1 MGCLYAIG
9 FAALQ
14 VPAWAGIA
22 ALSGFLNVIP
32 YVGTGSG
39 IIVASG
45 LTFAHTGEIW
55 RVIGVLAVFT
65 IVQCIEGYYLTPRI
79 LGGRLSLHP
88 MAVFLGLLIGG
99 KLFGFLGVLLAVPV
113 IAVSQVFLKFLR
125 EIYKTSDFYRAGEI
139 GPEPAPAPVEEVIA
153 KAADTVLAEQVE
165 KQKGDEVLAPET
177 SEDDPAA
184 REKLA

>member
-1 MGCLYAIG
+1 
-9 FAALQ
+9 
-14 VPAWAGIA
+14 
-22 ALSGFLNVIP
+22 
-32 YVGTGSG
+32 
-39 IIVASG
+39 
-45 LTFAHTGEIW
+45 
-55 RVIGVLAVFT
+55 
-65 IVQCIEGYYLTPRI
+65 
-79 LGGRLSLHP
+79 

-139 GPEPAPAPVEEVIA
+139 GPDPAPAVEEVIA

-165 KQKGDEVLAPET
+165 KQKGDEVLAPTE